1 MGVFGWLKNAL
12 EQHEQSDCETT
23 PEAKRFVNDYD
34 KQVETAKRSLQEHQ
48 EKERKERSASEDD
61 R

>member
-12 EQHEQSDCETT
+12 EEHEGSDCETT
-23 PEAKRFVNDYD
+23 PEAKSFINNYG
-34 KQVETAKRSLQEHQ
+34 KQVKTAKRSLQERQ